1 MLQDAYREVSLREFG
16 KSCKVKIM
24 YRSNFVEFISRI
36 PVVNVYTA
44 EDMLIASLNEL
55 ERDMYKVTVFSVS
68 Y

>member
-1 MLQDAYREVSLREFG
+1 
-16 KSCKVKIM
+16 M